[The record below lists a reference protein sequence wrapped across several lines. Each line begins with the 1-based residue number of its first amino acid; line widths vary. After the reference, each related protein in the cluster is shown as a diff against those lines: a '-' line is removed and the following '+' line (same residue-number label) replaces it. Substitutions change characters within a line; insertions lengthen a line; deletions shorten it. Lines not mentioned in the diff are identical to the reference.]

1 MARKKRQSL
10 AVAEL
15 IVRKREGER
24 LGEQEIRDLV
34 AGFMDG
40 SVADYQ
46 MSALAMA
53 VYFQGMDFD
62 ETVAMTLAMRDSG
75 KVVSLGQIDAPKVDK
90 HSTGGVG
97 DKVSICLAPI
107 VAACGVAVPMMSGRG
122 LGHTG
127 GTLDKLE
134 AIPGFR
140 VDLSVREFRAQ
151 LRRIGCALIGQ
162 TGDLAPA
169 DKRLYALR
177 DVTGTVESIPLIT
190 SSILSKKL
198 AEGIDAL
205 VLDVKVGRG
214 AFMKTEADAREL
226 ARCLVRV
233 GNLAGKRVSALLTD
247 MNTPIGYTIGN
258 ALETTE
264 ALEILHGQVP
274 DDLRELTYE
283 LAAEMLRVAGVVKT
297 KSQALRRIER
307 EVADGAALE
316 KMREIVEA
324 QGGDPRVVDA
334 PDQLAVARHRTTITA
349 ATDGYLT
356 DLEPLELGYAS
367 MGLGAG
373 RNRAEDAVDPGAG
386 IRLHVQLGDRVRKGD
401 GLATLYTSERAR
413 LRVGT
418 DRVTAAFRIGKR
430 RPPVP
435 DRLIET
441 IRR

>member
-1 MARKKRQSL
+1 MGRKERRPL
-10 AVAEL
+10 AVPEL
-15 IVRKREGER
+15 IVRKREGEK
-24 LGEQEIRDLV
+24 LGEQEIRELI

-75 KVVSLGQIDAPKVDK
+75 KVVSLEQIDAPKVDK

-140 VDLSVREFRAQ
+140 VDLSVRDFRAQ
-151 LRRIGCALIGQ
+151 LRKIGCALIGQ

-233 GNLAGKRVSALLTD
+233 GTLAGKRVSALLTD

-264 ALEILHGQVP
+264 AIEILHGRGP
-274 DDLRELTYE
+274 DDLRELTYA
-283 LAAEMLRVAGVVKT
+283 LAAEMLRAAGVAKT
-297 KSQALRRIER
+297 KSQAIRRIELA
-307 EVADGAALE
+307 VMDGTALRR
-316 KMREIVEA
+316 MRDIVKA
-324 QGGDPRVVDA
+324 QGGDPRVVDTPSA
-334 PDQLAVARHRTTITA
+334 LTVARHRKTVTA
-349 ATDGYLT
+349 STDGYVT
-356 DLEPLELGYAS
+356 GIDPLELGYVS

-373 RNRAEDAVDPGAG
+373 RSRAEEAVDPGAG
-386 IRLHVQLGDRVRKGD
+386 IRLHVQLGDEVRAGD
-401 GLATLYTSERAR
+401 ELATLYTSERAR
-413 LRVGT
+413 LPLGA
-418 DRVTAAFRIGKR
+418 DRVSTAFRIGKR
-430 RPPVP
+430 RPPARRRV
-435 DRLIET
+435 IET